1 MGILRRCLCLSAV
14 SPWLPPDLVFAETA
28 NVVWKKLRRGE
39 LTLQQANQTCEAL
52 PEFFTRVAPTASLIQ
67 DALRLAWRLDHPVYD
82 CLCLA
87 CAEREGAK
95 LVTADQ
101 QFARLLR
108 ASGMDR
114 LVLSLEEI
122 SSSANAK
129 LD

>member
-1 MGILRRCLCLSAV
+1 
-14 SPWLPPDLVFAETA
+14 
-28 NVVWKKLRRGE
+28 
-39 LTLQQANQTCEAL
+39 
-52 PEFFTRVAPTASLIQ
+52 
-67 DALRLAWRLDHPVYD
+67 
-82 CLCLA
+82 
-87 CAEREGAK
+87 
-95 LVTADQ
+95 VTADQ